1 MATTYDLI
9 GRRLAKYVQ
18 TNNPALYTQC
28 FTPYPSDIVYTDV
41 KVNDKSSGVNE
52 GASMASLSSQ
62 SKNFVARGMTFDP
75 CQLADFSAIKSIA
88 AVKDLE
94 AETTAG
100 ICKTSDGQL
109 YIVVNGE
116 VNAGTAKAV
125 VEAAIAHTFF
135 NAANEYSFIACE
147 PTQGIHGTVAMDGLV
162 VKGTA
167 QVYKVG
173 EDTAPVI
180 PAANIGKLDANPAA

>member
-18 TNNPALYTQC
+18 TSTPALYTQC
-28 FTPYPSDIVYTDV
+28 FTPYPSDIVYSDV
-41 KVNDKSSGVNE
+41 KLNDKSSGVNE
-52 GASMASLSSQ
+52 GTSMASMSSQ

-75 CQLADFSAIKSIA
+75 CQLSEFAGVKSIA
-88 AVKDLE
+88 TVKDLE
-94 AETTAG
+94 AETNSG
-100 ICKTSDGQL
+100 ICKTADGQL
-109 YIVVNGE
+109 YVVVKGE
-116 VNAGTAKAV
+116 VNAATAKAV
-125 VEAAIAHTFF
+125 VETVMAHTFF
-135 NAANEYSFIACE
+135 NAANEFNFIACE
-147 PTQGIHGTVAMDGLV
+147 PTQGIHGTVAMDGLI